1 MRGVGGPLLCIGDL
15 LSDVAADDS
24 GDSGSQEGSP
34 PSSPTV
40 ASGNPVHPSHLHQ
53 LFEENYDQLVKSL
66 SGHDHSWTGLTLK
79 LCSALKTADKLVS
92 SANANSSLLL
102 EKVEMLESII
112 KRGDSAV
119 EAAKAIPNMQ
129 TGKTELS
136 KETEWKI
143 E

>member
-53 LFEENYDQLVKSL
+53 LFEVIPIL
-66 SGHDHSWTGLTLK
+66 
-79 LCSALKTADKLVS
+79 ALILQTHEA
-92 SANANSSLLL
+92 
-102 EKVEMLESII
+102 II
-112 KRGDSAV
+112 LPFFFWC
-119 EAAKAIPNMQ
+119 AK
-129 TGKTELS
+129 
-136 KETEWKI
+136 
-143 E
+143 

>member
-15 LSDVAADDS
+15 LSDVAADDN
-24 GDSGSQEGSP
+24 GDPGHQEASP

-40 ASGNPVHPSHLHQ
+40 ASGDLHPSHLHQ
-53 LFEENYDQLVKSL
+53 LFQENYDQLVKSL
-66 SGHDHSWTGLTLK
+66 AGHDHSWTGLTLK

-102 EKVEMLESII
+102 ERVEILESII

-119 EAAKAIPNMQ
+119 EAAKAIPTIGMD
-129 TGKTELS
+129 KVESS
-136 KETEWKI
+136 K
-143 E
+143 